1 MAKNPGRDAWANGGK
16 GKAMGAPRDMQ
27 VRAAK
32 GLGPNKASPAKARSA
47 DSGAASE
54 PPPRPPPAHRA
65 PAYGVRR
72 RPHPHSCPE

>member
-32 GLGPNKASPAKARSA
+32 GLGPNKACLLYTSPS
-47 DSGAASE
+47 
-54 PPPRPPPAHRA
+54 PRD
-65 PAYGVRR
+65 
-72 RPHPHSCPE
+72 